1 MTLPPD
7 FVFTQG
13 NLQDYVDCPRRFELK
28 YLQRQR
34 WPAAEVDD
42 MVAFERHM
50 EQGAQFHRLVQ
61 QSLLGIPP
69 ETLQSRI
76 ADEEVALW
84 FDTWLANGLA
94 GVPPQRWPELTLT
107 ATLGERLLLAKL
119 DLVAI
124 EPGGPALL
132 LDWKTGR
139 HLPRPERLAQR
150 MQTLVYRYVL
160 AQAGARLNGG
170 EPLAPERIEMRYWYA
185 QHGGAVQ
192 RFPYSAAQMRAD
204 RKQLLALL
212 REIEGRAEFPLTET
226 SAAAASASTARSVA
240 AAKKPARWRSG
251 RARRRWPCLQLR
263 STSTPWT
270 RSRFELGAELK
281 K

>member
-13 NLQDYVDCPRRFELK
+13 NLQDYVDCPRRFDLK

-42 MVAFERHM
+42 MVAFERHI

-124 EPGGPALL
+124 EPGGRALL

-212 REIEGRAEFPLTET
+212 REIEGRAEFPLT
-226 SAAAASASTARSVA
+226 A
-240 AAKKPARWRSG
+240 G
-251 RARRRWPCLQLR
+251 RAPLPLLRLPLALRPRRKSRRIGRVGGRGGDGPALNRARHRRPGRDRLLR
-263 STSTPWT
+263 SY
-270 RSRFELGAELK
+270 LC
-281 K
+281 

>member
-42 MVAFERHM
+42 MVAFERHV
-50 EQGAQFHRLVQ
+50 EQGEQFHRLVQ
-61 QSLLGIPP
+61 QSLLGLPP

-94 GVPPQRWPELTLT
+94 GVPSQRWPELTLT
-107 ATLGERLLLAKL
+107 ATLGGRLLLAKL

-124 EPGGPALL
+124 EPGGRALL

-139 HLPRPERLAQR
+139 QLPRPERLAQR

-185 QHGGAVQ
+185 QHGGQVQ
-192 RFPYSAAQMRAD
+192 RFPYSAAQMQAD

-212 REIEGRAEFPLTET
+212 REIEGRAEFPLTTDERRCRFCVYR
-226 SAAAASASTARSVA
+226 SLCGRGEKAGALEEWEGEEDMALPSTALDIDA
-240 AAKKPARWRSG
+240 LDEIA
-251 RARRRWPCLQLR
+251 
-263 STSTPWT
+263 
-270 RSRFELGAELK
+270 F
-281 K
+281 

>member
-1 MTLPPD
+1 MSRARS
-7 FVFTQG
+7 FTAWCSR
-13 NLQDYVDCPRRFELK
+13 V
-28 YLQRQR
+28 
-34 WPAAEVDD
+34 
-42 MVAFERHM
+42 
-50 EQGAQFHRLVQ
+50 
-61 QSLLGIPP
+61 LLGLPP

-94 GVPPQRWPELTLT
+94 GVPAAALARADPDRN
-107 ATLGERLLLAKL
+107 AGAGALLLAKL

-212 REIEGRAEFPLTET
+212 REIEGRAQFPLT
-226 SAAAASASTARSVA
+226 A
-240 AAKKPARWRSG
+240 G
-251 RARRRWPCLQLR
+251 RAPLPLLR
-263 STSTPWT
+263 LSLALRP
-270 RSRFELGAELK
+270 R
-281 K
+281 